1 MPCADPTA
9 IIRAVTPLLLVA
21 AGAIAL
27 VAGVVALRS
36 LGPRFRVGRLLAS
49 TPRVSVAEA
58 RELARS
64 GRPRYI
70 RVEGRIDAE
79 DEFED
84 ANHRPLVFR
93 RTRFAVLAGRRWS
106 DFEDS
111 REAVTFEIREGLDS
125 VVIDHAALDAG
136 LVVVRRESEGV
147 AGDLGDRAPAG
158 LGPET
163 PVRVVVEQISSVDQ
177 ATVLGVPVGGAGAE
191 GDSPGDAV
199 ALTAGLGRPLVLTT
213 LASDEAMRVLAAGSA
228 RPRIAAISLV
238 AGAALVVIGLAWAGL
253 AAVLP
258 AIVSIVVP
266 VALGA
271 SPGAAASP
279 ATGGD
284 PRSSGEGPGLVGEPV
299 IAVLAVIGI
308 AILAVVV
315 TTAWIRWTAN
325 GPEGPRPR
333 R

>member
-36 LGPRFRVGRLLAS
+36 IGPRFRVGRLLAS

-64 GRPRYI
+64 GHQRYI

-93 RTRFAVLAGRRWS
+93 RTRFAALAGRRWS

-125 VVIDHAALDAG
+125 VAIDHAALDAG

-147 AGDLGDRAPAG
+147 AGDLGERAPAG

-177 ATVLGVPVGGAGAE
+177 ATVLGVPVVGAGAE
-191 GDSPGDAV
+191 GDSLEDAV
-199 ALTAGLGRPLVLTT
+199 VLTAGFGRPLVLTT
-213 LASDEAMRVLAAGSA
+213 LATDEAMRVLADGSA
-228 RPRIAAISLV
+228 RPRIAAISRM
-238 AGAALVVIGLAWAGL
+238 AGAALA
-253 AAVLP
+253 P
-258 AIVSIVVP
+258 Y
-266 VALGA
+266 
-271 SPGAAASP
+271 
-279 ATGGD
+279 
-284 PRSSGEGPGLVGEPV
+284 SSHD
-299 IAVLAVIGI
+299 
-308 AILAVVV
+308 
-315 TTAWIRWTAN
+315 
-325 GPEGPRPR
+325 
-333 R
+333 